1 MFENHRNEGKMK
13 LKQMFS
19 RDPNAYVLGEQLN
32 RAVLES
38 VTQKSVKVVSG
49 RYLYDWAKKGL
60 GGIRKCL
67 PFLLKYLN
75 DKGEPKASGHEME
88 DVIKLWL
95 KDYYSFT
102 SKGNNLSTKDS
113 VDVEKESSDESSA
126 VGEGTS
132 SDKDNDS
139 CCIVEE
145 CPENFLF
152 PGMLAVLL
160 FGPLKENISAGR
172 TLDFFCIDKDPI
184 KKKALSRIEARKRKA
199 DEEAF
204 DRERISGRGVNH
216 LKQASLNMQSASLAI
231 QKSSHRLA
239 STESAIFTHNLKL
252 TSMTRLKIEAQC
264 AAASNDWSRH
274 DSLAEKVELQEQ
286 ELGLLVMSS
295 IG

>member
-172 TLDFFCIDKDPI
+172 TLDFFVSI
-184 KKKALSRIEARKRKA
+184 KIQSRKRHYHALRPEKEKPMKKPLIA
-199 DEEAF
+199 KEF
-204 DRERISGRGVNH
+204 QVVVSIISSKR
-216 LKQASLNMQSASLAI
+216 A
-231 QKSSHRLA
+231 
-239 STESAIFTHNLKL
+239 
-252 TSMTRLKIEAQC
+252 
-264 AAASNDWSRH
+264 
-274 DSLAEKVELQEQ
+274 
-286 ELGLLVMSS
+286 
-295 IG
+295 